1 MFYIKRIYKMEN
13 KEKIGDG
20 KFVAFAYKVT
30 DADNGE
36 LLFEA
41 KASAPDVMVYGVS
54 EEVIPGLIAT
64 VKGLSAGD
72 KFAVTLPP
80 EAAFGPRFEEYVQR
94 IPIDAFKRDG
104 KVIPNLKVGAMLDML
119 TDSQA
124 IVTGTVTEITPDEV
138 VMDFNHP
145 FAGKTV
151 NFDGEIIEVRDAT
164 EEELHPKHGCGG
176 CGCAHHEGEGCGCHS
191 EGEGCGC
198 GDNCECGEGCEC
210 GDKK

>member
-1 MFYIKRIYKMEN
+1 MKEQ
-13 KEKIGDG
+13 EKIGDG

-41 KASAPDVMVYGVS
+41 KPSAPDVMVYGVS

-64 VKGLSAGD
+64 IKGLAAGD
-72 KFAVTLPP
+72 KFSVTLPP
-80 EAAFGPRFEEYVQR
+80 AAAFGPRMEEYVQH
-94 IPIDAFKRDG
+94 IPLDAFKRDG
-104 KVIPNLKVGAMLDML
+104 KVVPNLKVGAMLDML
-119 TDSQA
+119 TNTQA
-124 IVTGTVTEITPDEV
+124 VVTGTVTEITPEEV

-164 EEELHPKHGCGG
+164 DEELHPKHACGG
-176 CGCAHHEGEGCGCHS
+176 CGCSHHEGDSCGCGDKCD
-191 EGEGCGC
+191 C
-198 GDNCECGEGCEC
+198 GDNCECGDSCEC